1 MNIPLPCRFGDYA
14 ECHNRKLP
22 FIGVSW
28 FEWEKGMEYTYFFQT
43 SNEWQPVDFYTT
55 FKKVQPYEFSISDN
69 LLTDGSIKDKGYPLK
84 GKGYVNGI
92 RYESGKM
99 YAEFIITSNYFEHIK
114 VQCNN
119 EGIYLPEGDII
130 FPIGWDEEKKSRAVF
145 KSKKFMQ
152 KGDTNMGKFKLDKIT
167 GVGEGLLNAQSKNV
181 EVQKRTEYIPISKIH
196 PNPRNGLSL
205 NNIPEL
211 ASQIK
216 AAGLEQPL
224 VVYQMDDGDYMLL
237 TGHRRFKA
245 INYLIESGDWDAD
258 KPVEC
263 KVKDLDAMDLPLDFE
278 DKEMLSILTTNQNRK
293 YEHEDIAFEIREW
306 KNLIA
311 KLRAKGVTI
320 MVVGN
325 DENGNDIT
333 RNIAGVK
340 TRDLVAEQ
348 LGISSAQVA
357 KYDKVENR
365 GSDELKAALKE
376 NRINVSNAAQVA
388 NMQKPVQA
396 KFITEILEKKGTD
409 EQITSDDIA
418 VEEKKQSSKKKNER
432 EEKAIYVIST
442 NVFNKDMR
450 DISKLIDEGGKHLT
464 DSQYA
469 AYCRY
474 IKGLKKL
481 FS

>member
-1 MNIPLPCRFGDYA
+1 
-14 ECHNRKLP
+14 
-22 FIGVSW
+22 
-28 FEWEKGMEYTYFFQT
+28 
-43 SNEWQPVDFYTT
+43 
-55 FKKVQPYEFSISDN
+55 
-69 LLTDGSIKDKGYPLK
+69 
-84 GKGYVNGI
+84 
-92 RYESGKM
+92 
-99 YAEFIITSNYFEHIK
+99 
-114 VQCNN
+114 
-119 EGIYLPEGDII
+119 
-130 FPIGWDEEKKSRAVF
+130 
-145 KSKKFMQ
+145 
-152 KGDTNMGKFKLDKIT
+152 
-167 GVGEGLLNAQSKNV
+167 
-181 EVQKRTEYIPISKIH
+181 
-196 PNPRNGLSL
+196 
-205 NNIPEL
+205 
-211 ASQIK
+211 
-216 AAGLEQPL
+216 
-224 VVYQMDDGDYMLL
+224 
-237 TGHRRFKA
+237 
-245 INYLIESGDWDAD
+245 
-258 KPVEC
+258 
-263 KVKDLDAMDLPLDFE
+263 
-278 DKEMLSILTTNQNRK
+278 
-293 YEHEDIAFEIREW
+293 
-306 KNLIA
+306 
-311 KLRAKGVTI
+311 

-325 DENGNDIT
+325 DEDGNDVT

-396 KFITEILEKKGTD
+396 KFITEMLEKKGED